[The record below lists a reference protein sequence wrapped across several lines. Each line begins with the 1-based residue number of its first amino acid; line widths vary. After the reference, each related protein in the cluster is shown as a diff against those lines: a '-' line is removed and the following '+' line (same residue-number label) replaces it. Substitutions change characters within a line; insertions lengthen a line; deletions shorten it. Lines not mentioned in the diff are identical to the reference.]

1 MENNKIFY
9 VVSYDNYFEIVIKAI
24 LTEKGVFD
32 EINIISAFQALG
44 KTMNISNIFV
54 IKLLNDNYKME
65 IEFKIDSEEKDLIID
80 LVTKTGYIEINK

>member
-9 VVSYDNYFEIVIKAI
+9 VVSYEEYFEIVVKAV
-24 LTEKGVFD
+24 LSEKGVFD

-44 KTMNISNIFV
+44 KTINISNIFV

-65 IEFKIDSEEKDLIID
+65 IEFKIDAEEKDMIID
-80 LVTKTGYIEINK
+80 LINKTGYVQINK

>member
-9 VVSYDNYFEIVIKAI
+9 VVPYEEYFEIVVKAI
-24 LTEKGVFD
+24 LSEKGVFD

-44 KTMNISNIFV
+44 KTINISNIFV

-65 IEFKIDSEEKDLIID
+65 IEFKIDAEEKDMIID
-80 LVTKTGYIEINK
+80 LINKTGYVQINK

>member
-9 VVSYDNYFEIVIKAI
+9 VVSYEEYFEIVVKAI
-24 LTEKGVFD
+24 LSEKGVFD

-44 KTMNISNIFV
+44 KTINISNIFV

-65 IEFKIDSEEKDLIID
+65 IEFKIDAEEKDMIID
-80 LVTKTGYIEINK
+80 LINKTGYVQINK